1 LGLRK
6 LGEKTVKEENKKS
19 DVNALY
25 NLVMECKK
33 KNSISDAEMLD
44 ILVNIVASLK
54 SIDIYLA
61 YLANNQAGLQEQ
73 IEGLDRAIR
82 AYVY

>member
-1 LGLRK
+1 MRK